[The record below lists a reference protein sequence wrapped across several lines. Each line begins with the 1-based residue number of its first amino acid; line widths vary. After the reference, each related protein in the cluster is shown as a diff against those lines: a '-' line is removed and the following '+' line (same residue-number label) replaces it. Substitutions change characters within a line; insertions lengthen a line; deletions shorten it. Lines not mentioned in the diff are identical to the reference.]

1 MSEPLPFRQNFVRS
15 AVLDSTLFRARH
27 KLRANPSIKLI
38 VGQVAQFKR
47 RFPKRGPL
55 FVGILRNL
63 GRFIVPNV
71 VVEGRNQHQ

>member
-27 KLRANPSIKLI
+27 KLRANPSIELI

-47 RFPKRGPL
+47 RFPKCRSFFMRVFG
-55 FVGILRNL
+55 NL
-63 GRFIVPNV
+63 SRLIVPDV